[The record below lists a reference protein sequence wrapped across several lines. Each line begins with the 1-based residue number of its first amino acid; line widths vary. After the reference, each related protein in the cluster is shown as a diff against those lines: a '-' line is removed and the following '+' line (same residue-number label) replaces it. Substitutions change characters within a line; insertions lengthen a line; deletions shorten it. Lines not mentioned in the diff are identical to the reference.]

1 MYMKETK
8 DKMNRP
14 DANQQ
19 ITAGNLDSLINQL
32 GSKDK
37 SIRKD
42 AHISLA
48 AIGEPGVK
56 ALVKA
61 LSDPRDEVRR
71 QAGQLL
77 DEIQVDWTDH
87 ADDETLKALVADLGS
102 QDGIVR
108 ARARQALV
116 SIGGKSVTMLSN
128 LLKSKDQGQRWEAAK
143 ALGQIGDRSAVG
155 ALTRALGDE
164 IFDVRWLAA
173 EGLIGIGQP
182 SVAPLLHA
190 LIEHSDSIR
199 IREGAHHVFNDLHNP
214 KLKIKLRPVLAALED
229 TDLRLEVP
237 LAAEAALKSFE

>member
-1 MYMKETK
+1 
-8 DKMNRP
+8 MNRP
-14 DANQQ
+14 DAKHP
-19 ITAGNLDSLINQL
+19 ITAETLDSWISQL

-37 SIRKD
+37 SIRQD

-48 AIGEPGVK
+48 TAGESGVS

-61 LSDPRDEVRR
+61 LSNPRNEIRL
-71 QAGQLL
+71 QAAQLL
-77 DEIQVDWTDH
+77 DEIQVDWTFH
-87 ADDETLKALVADLGS
+87 ADTETLKTLVADLGS

-108 ARARQALV
+108 AMARQALV

-155 ALTRALGDE
+155 ALTKALGDE

-190 LIEHSDSIR
+190 LIEHSDSIW

-214 KLKIKLRPVLAALED
+214 KLKVKLRPVLAALED
-229 TDLRLEVP
+229 SDRRLELP
-237 LAAEAALKSFE
+237 MAAEAALKSFE